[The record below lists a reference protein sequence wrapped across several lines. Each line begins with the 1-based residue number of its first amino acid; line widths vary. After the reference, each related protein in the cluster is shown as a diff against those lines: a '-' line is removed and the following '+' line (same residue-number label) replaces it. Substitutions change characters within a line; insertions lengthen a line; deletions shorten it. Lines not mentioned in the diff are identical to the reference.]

1 MQWFHDSRRGIS
13 VYPRSDVLLTA
24 IPEARVLRSSHNGSL
39 VAVPHTLRNAQ
50 VLRHYQYPIPPI
62 ISGYDWPRPP
72 GTEPYESQKVTA
84 NFLVTHPRCFLL
96 SDMGVGKT
104 NAALWAA
111 DWLMRQHPPGT
122 FRCLIV
128 APLSILQ
135 TVWANAIFK
144 NFLSHRKVEILH
156 GDAERRLKAL
166 ARPADFYVVNPD
178 GVGVGARTGKGITLD
193 GFSKQLAE
201 RSDIRLAIV
210 DEASNYKDAQTKRHR
225 IARLVFGRKDY
236 LWLMTG
242 TPVPNAPTDAYGLAK
257 LVNNAWGKS
266 FTTFRFE
273 TMYKLTEFKWIP
285 QKDGYDKA
293 RRLLSPS
300 IRYDI
305 SEVWD
310 APPTTTQVREVQ
322 LTPQQTKL
330 LAGLK
335 RDLQIEIKG
344 QQISAIN
351 EASARLKFMQIAAG
365 AVYDSAHTAHAVD
378 AEPRLSEIETVI
390 EETTRKVVIFAGLTS
405 VIDLLYKRLSKR
417 WPCIIINGAVSPKE
431 RAHALGEFGRDGGP
445 RIALCDP
452 AATAHGINDLVTADT
467 CIWCTPID
475 KTELYLQGIKRLVRP
490 GQKFPTTIVQIVST
504 KLERE
509 IFRRLEHNEAMQGAL
524 LEAIERG
531 DW

>member
-1 MQWFHDSRRGIS
+1 MDWFFDASRQLS

-24 IPEARVLRSSHNGSL
+24 IPEARAINGSL

-50 VLRHYQYPIPPI
+50 VLRHFQYPIAPI
-62 ISGYDWPRPP
+62 VTPRTYDFPSPP
-72 GTEPYESQKVTA
+72 GLKPYASQMVTT
-84 NFLVTHPRCFLL
+84 NFLVTHPRCFCL

-144 NFLSHRKVEILH
+144 NFLSHRRFEILH
-156 GDAERRLKAL
+156 GDAARRTKAL
-166 ARPADFYVVNPD
+166 ARDADFYIVNPD

-193 GFSKQLAE
+193 GFSKLLAE
-201 RSDIRLAIV
+201 RFDIRLAIV

-225 IARLVFGRKDY
+225 IARMVFGRKDY

-273 TMYKLTEFKWIP
+273 TMHKLTEFKWVP
-285 QKDGYDKA
+285 QRDGYEKA

-330 LAGLK
+330 LAALK
-335 RDLQIEIKG
+335 RDLQIEIKPG
-344 QQISAIN
+344 QPIGVIN
-351 EASARLKFMQIAAG
+351 EAGARLKFMQIAAG
-365 AVYDSAHTAHAVD
+365 AVYDGAHVAHAVD

-390 EETTRKVVIFAGLTS
+390 EETSRKVVIFAGLTS
-405 VIDLLYKRLSKR
+405 IIDLLYKRLSKR
-417 WPCIIINGAVSPKE
+417 WPCIIINGAISPKE
-431 RAHALGEFGRDGGP
+431 RAYALGEFGRDGGP

-452 AATAHGINDLVTADT
+452 AATAHGINDLVSADT
-467 CIWCTPID
+467 CIFATPLD

-509 IFRRLEHNEAMQGAL
+509 IFARLERNETLQGL
-524 LEAIERG
+524 LLQAIERG
-531 DW
+531 DF

>member
-1 MQWFHDSRRGIS
+1 MDWAFDERRQIAI
-13 VYPRSDVLLTA
+13 YPRSDVLLQA
-24 IPEARVLRSSHNGSL
+24 IPEARTINGAYI
-39 VAVPHTLRNAQ
+39 AVPHTLRNAQ
-50 VLRHYQYPIPPI
+50 VLRHYSYPVAPVITDYP
-62 ISGYDWPRPP
+62 WPRPP
-72 GTEPYESQKVTA
+72 GTEPYESQKTTA
-84 NFLVTHPRCFLL
+84 NFLACHPRCFLL

-122 FRCLIV
+122 FRCLVV

-144 NFLSHRKVEILH
+144 NFLSHRRVEILH
-156 GDAERRLKAL
+156 GDADRRIKAL
-166 ARPADFYVVNPD
+166 ARDADFYIINHD
-178 GVGVGARTGKGITLD
+178 GVGVGARHPKGRIELD
-193 GFSKQLAE
+193 GFSKLLAA
-201 RSDIRLAIV
+201 RDDIRLAIV
-210 DEASNYKDAQTKRHR
+210 DEASAYKDAQTKRHR
-225 IARLVFGRKDY
+225 IARMVFGRKEY
-236 LWLMTG
+236 LWLISG

-273 TMYKLTEFKWIP
+273 TMHKLTEFKWVP
-285 QKDGYDKA
+285 QKEGYDRA

-322 LTPQQTKL
+322 LTPHQTKL
-330 LAGLK
+330 LATLK
-335 RDLQIEIKG
+335 RDLQVEMKSG
-344 QQISAIN
+344 VMVTAVN

-365 AVYDSAHTAHAVD
+365 AVYDGQHVAHAVD

-390 EETTRKVVIFAGLTS
+390 DETSRKVVIFAGLTS
-405 VIDLLYKRLSKR
+405 VIELLYKRLSKR
-417 WPCIIINGAVSPKE
+417 WKCAILNGNVPPKE
-431 RAHALGEFGRDGGP
+431 RTDVIREFGRDDGL
-445 RIALCDP
+445 RVVICDP
-452 AATAHGINDLVTADT
+452 QATAHGINEMVTADT
-467 CIWCTPID
+467 CIWATPTD

-509 IFRRLEHNEAMQGAL
+509 IFKRLEHNESMQGAL
-524 LEAIERG
+524 LAAIERG
-531 DW
+531 EW